1 MRNVRLKVTGVVVL
15 AAAAAMVAA
24 QVGLVGFGVK
34 ESEVKARLVDAVV
47 NGNVPVYPSSK
58 LYNAGTAASRVAF
71 VKDFF
76 ATARAYSET
85 AAFKA
90 EYAKHREGA
99 KRTGPEAKGSADKQ
113 MSDAQA
119 EQRKQLEETKA
130 QVAKMPPAMQQ
141 QMKEMLKQMEEQI
154 NKQASDTSQQAAI
167 KQVYEAQA
175 KDDQE
180 RYKKRLA
187 EWSADYPAQSG
198 AVIAKR
204 LKEFLALTADID
216 FGAKLEAT
224 GGGKMRFANADYESK
239 SSNWKMC
246 FRAGREPVAAARS
259 LATDWLHQLGGK

>member
-1 MRNVRLKVTGVVVL
+1 M
-15 AAAAAMVAA
+15 AATAAMVAA
-24 QVGLVGFGVK
+24 QVGLIGFGVK

-47 NGNVPVYPSSK
+47 NGNVPVYPSTK
-58 LYNAGTAASRVAF
+58 LYNAGTVAARVAF
-71 VKDFF
+71 VKAFF

-90 EYAKHREGA
+90 EYTKHREGA
-99 KRTGPEAKGSADKQ
+99 KPTGPEAKGSADKQ

-130 QVAKMPPAMQQ
+130 QVAKMPAEMQQ
-141 QMKEMLKQMEEQI
+141 QMKDVVKQMEEQI
-154 NKQASDTSQQAAI
+154 NKQASDPKQQAAM

-187 EWSADYPAQSG
+187 EWSADYPEQSS
-198 AVIAKR
+198 VVVAKR

-224 GGGKMRFANADYESK
+224 GSGKMHFANSDFESK
-239 SSNWKMC
+239 SSNWKLC
-246 FRAGREPVAAARS
+246 YRAGREPVATARS
-259 LATDWLHQLGGK
+259 LATDWLYQLGGK